1 VSVPPILGYHKI
13 DARFELGFTQLGPRT
28 FRRQVE
34 ALARAGYRTLGTAE
48 LQEALGADGRPG
60 GSADGKAV
68 PTHPA
73 PRTVVLTFDDA
84 YAALAVHAFPVL
96 ADHGFRA
103 LVFVIT
109 DFAGLENTWDV
120 QYGWRRFY
128 HLSWDQLA
136 EWQERGIEV
145 HSHGA
150 SHARLTWLPDD
161 QVAEELGRSREMI
174 ASRLGRA
181 SAAISYPFGAADA
194 RVRALAVAA
203 GYTLGFGGPNA
214 AGGGDPMWL
223 EQRTVYAWDRS
234 GVPLVLHEH
243 GLGPLARGL
252 ARFTNRCAVGTA
264 MIQRALGRRYPVAG
278 AGNA

>member
-1 VSVPPILGYHKI
+1 MSVPPILGYHKI

-28 FRRQVE
+28 FRRQME
-34 ALARAGYRTLGTAE
+34 ALARAGYRTLGTAQ
-48 LQEALGADGRPG
+48 LLEAF
-60 GSADGKAV
+60 GSAA
-68 PTHPA
+68 HHA

-203 GYTLGFGGPNA
+203 GYTLGFAGPNA
-214 AGGGDPMWL
+214 HGSTDPMLL
-223 EQRTVYAWDRS
+223 ERRPVYAWDRS
-234 GVPLVLHEH
+234 GVPLVLREG

-264 MIQRALGRRYPVAG
+264 LIQRALGRRYLVQDAT
-278 AGNA
+278 NA